1 MTKPKITIFIPFFS
15 TFDQLVGNFKYLTD
29 IALCFHARDKGFY
42 EFAFELNSGR
52 VTTELRLT
60 ECLEV
65 HRTRDACYYW
75 LGLGGK
81 VGTDRGC

>member
-1 MTKPKITIFIPFFS
+1 M
-15 TFDQLVGNFKYLTD
+15 
-29 IALCFHARDKGFY
+29 HRDKGFY

-65 HRTRDACYYW
+65 YRTRSACYYW